1 MKASQIIFILL
12 ATFSLSTLRAQ
23 VFEKVWEPDSVLR
36 IPESVYYD
44 QARDQI
50 YVSNIN
56 GKPLDKNGNGFI
68 SLVGPDGKIIK
79 LQWVTGLDA
88 PKGMAVSDSLLYVTD
103 IDRIRVINITQA
115 RIIKTIPVDSA
126 EFLNDLTKDDHGNL
140 YISDTKTNKILKMSN
155 DSVKVWMTD
164 EKIISPNGLAFNKNK
179 LLVGTKDDVLVIDPE
194 SKSVR
199 VKFEGVGPVDGLVP
213 VGGQKFVISDWSGRV
228 MLVSPSEKV
237 VLGNTTE
244 QKIQAADLGFI
255 PDEKL
260 ILIPTFFDNRVVAR
274 TIH

>member
-23 VFEKVWEPDSVLR
+23 VFEKVWETDSVLR